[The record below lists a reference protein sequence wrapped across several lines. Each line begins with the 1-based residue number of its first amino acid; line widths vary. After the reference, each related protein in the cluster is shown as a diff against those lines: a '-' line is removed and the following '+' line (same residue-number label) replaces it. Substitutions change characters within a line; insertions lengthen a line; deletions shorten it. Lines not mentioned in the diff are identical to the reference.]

1 MLNKLTYYSITYC
14 FILLFAMLSLATAE
28 DANLFKLS
36 DWKIYSSFSD
46 IRKLT
51 MDKKGNYIAASNGGI
66 IIYPSNSADSTVY
79 FNSQTG
85 LLSLDIRALVYD
97 ETRDL
102 ILTGAFDGSLQII
115 TPDKKIEAYFDI
127 KNYGFV
133 NPEITDIKLEGNTL
147 YIAGAFGLTLFDV
160 EKRIFTETVTKLSD
174 LPRNTKVNNI
184 YLSGDYIFL
193 ASELGLVYA
202 HKSKLLANPNNWNK
216 LPIYLDK
223 EKSKATEKYKA
234 VNLKKINEELFLI
247 ANDSLILKANFAM
260 LDTFQ
265 IVNTYPSYQQ
275 FKNIYEVNG
284 QAYFQDQFNIRT
296 KENNILFEELPKNLA
311 KLGILQYTHII
322 ETQPKV
328 KALIGFQSY
337 GFGIYEN
344 DSLSLFNLATPNTS
358 RFYYGDVDNRGR
370 LWLASGSNTE
380 RAGRGMCI
388 LNPDGTW
395 INLNTQSRKE
405 ITTNNMVSLTVLSDG
420 RVISGTWGKGFV
432 EITPHGEDFSFK
444 YFDNSN
450 SPITGFKGGN
460 YCCIGESSTDR
471 NGDVY
476 LINPVAMNG
485 VKVILKYKKDG
496 TFDAYDLPGLNN
508 NPEVVYLEVD
518 NSNTVWF
525 SYPGKLGLYY
535 FNERSNKNGIV
546 PTFGNNMLSTFITCI
561 KLDQK
566 GHLWVASD
574 KGVNIILNPGAAIS
588 DNPKFS
594 IRKVNLLNNINV
606 NSIYVDAVNNKWIS
620 TNEGVFVFSPDASN
634 LIAKYDVKNS
644 PLKTNIINAV
654 TSNKATG
661 QMYILASDAI
671 YTANSTSVQPAE
683 EYEVSCYPQ
692 PFDPTKDEYMTID
705 GLGRENTIKILNAE
719 GRYISTIKSSGGRAI
734 WNGRN
739 EAGQF
744 VENGIYII
752 VASEAEDGKAGVGK
766 FAVEKK

>member
-1 MLNKLTYYSITYC
+1 MLNKLIYC
-14 FILLFAMLSLATAE
+14 LILLLAVLSVNAQDDTP
-28 DANLFKLS
+28 FRLS

-46 IRKLT
+46 IRKLAT
-51 MDKKGNYIAASNGGI
+51 DKKGNYIAASNGGI
-66 IIYPSNSADSTVY
+66 IIYPSNPADSTIY

-102 ILTGAFDGSLQII
+102 IITGAFDGALQII
-115 TPDKKIEAYFDI
+115 TPDRKIEAYFDI

-147 YIAGAFGLTLFDV
+147 YIAGAFGITLFDV
-160 EKRIFTETVTKLSD
+160 EKRIFTETITKLAD

-184 YLSGDYIFL
+184 YLSGDYIFA
-193 ASELGLVYA
+193 ASDLGLVYSQ
-202 HKSKLLANPNNWNK
+202 KSKLLANPNNWNK
-216 LPIYLDK
+216 LPIYLDR
-223 EKSKATEKYKA
+223 EKSRIADKYKA

-260 LDTFQ
+260 LDTFE
-265 IVNTYPSYQQ
+265 IVNTYPSYQR
-275 FKNIYEVNG
+275 FKHIYEVNG
-284 QAYFQDQFNIRT
+284 QAYFLDQFNVRT
-296 KENNILFEELPKNLA
+296 KDNSMLFEKIPIDLA
-311 KLGILQYTHII
+311 QMGLLEYAYIL

-328 KALIGFQSY
+328 KALIGFKSY

-344 DSLSLFNLATPNTS
+344 DSLSLFNLATPYTS

-388 LNPDGTW
+388 LNPNGTW
-395 INLNTQSRKE
+395 TNLNIQSRKDVVS
-405 ITTNNMVSLTVLSDG
+405 NNMVSLNVLSDG

-432 EITPHGEDFSFK
+432 EITPQGDDFSFR

-450 SPITGFKGGN
+450 SPITGFKGGD

-476 LINPVAMNG
+476 LINPVANNG

-496 TFDAYDLPGLNN
+496 TFEAYDLPGLNN

-535 FNERSNKNGIV
+535 FNERADKNGIV
-546 PTFGNNMLSTFITCI
+546 PTFGTNMLSTSINCI

-566 GHLWVASD
+566 GQLWVASD
-574 KGVNIILNPGAAIS
+574 KGVNIILNPGTALS

-634 LIAKYDVKNS
+634 LIAKFDVKNS

-661 QMYILASDAI
+661 QMYILAADAV
-671 YTANSTSVQPAE
+671 YSANSTSVQPAE
-683 EYEVSCYPQ
+683 EYEITCYPQ
-692 PFDPTKDEYMTID
+692 PFDPAKDEYMTID
-705 GLGRENTIKILNAE
+705 GLGRDNTIKILTAE
-719 GRYISTIKSSGGRAI
+719 GRYINTIRSAGGRAI

-739 EAGQF
+739 EAGQY

-752 VASEAEDGKAGVGK
+752 VASEAEDRKAAAGK